1 MKVLHLTGGGDTGGA
16 KPHILSLVQN
26 LSKNI
31 EVKMISFRY
40 GPFANDASAL
50 GINVEVIQK
59 WTIISEIIKVIRI
72 IKKDKY
78 EIIHSHGAKANLV
91 AIIAKLVTRL
101 PTVTTVHSDYKL
113 DYMHSFIKRW
123 SYGFINTIALRFF
136 NYYTCVSKNLKISL
150 IKRHFSINNIFT
162 IPNGIDFDNKIEPLS
177 KTDFAHKYN
186 LDFSDSDVVVG
197 ILARLTAVK
206 GLNIFIKAAAVV
218 IKENPKVR
226 FLVAGAGE
234 DRKALERLVENLE
247 ISNNVFFLG
256 HVIDTYSFINF
267 IDINVLSS
275 LSEGFPFSILE
286 GSRQKKA
293 TISSNVGG
301 IPDLIESGQ
310 NGYLFNP
317 GDYEKL
323 SQFILDLV
331 NNLDR
336 RIEMGEKMYEKA
348 KILYSINNMC
358 QGQLNIYNKI
368 LFKSTDSV
376 KYDVMISGYYGFHN
390 SGDDAI
396 LKAIIDNLRIRKED
410 IRIMVLSKTPMET
423 KLHHFVESIN
433 RINLLKIIF
442 TMKKTKLFING
453 GGNLMQDSTSTR
465 SIMYYLATTWLAT
478 LMHCKVMVYANGIG
492 PINKNFNRKL
502 TQLVLNKV
510 DIMTLRENL
519 SKKDLLKLKITKPRI
534 IVTADPALTVASI
547 DSNEIDSIFKE
558 EGIGL
563 EGKFVG
569 FSARICESN
578 ITYDESIIAQI
589 ADYMI
594 EEYGIKPVFIP
605 MQPKDLII
613 IDSIISKMKG
623 AGYAIRGNY
632 DASSIIGIISKM
644 ELLIGM
650 RLHSLI
656 YAASL
661 GIPVIG
667 LIYDSKVE
675 AFIQYFQQTSAGD
688 VRQLTLEK
696 FIPLADHVW
705 DNRNK
710 IKTDLIQV
718 TIRLKEKAYENSRIA
733 IELLESK

>member
-16 KPHILSLVQN
+16 KPHILSLIQN

-31 EVKMISFRY
+31 DVKMISFRY
-40 GPFANDASAL
+40 GPFASDASAL

-113 DYMHSFIKRW
+113 DYMHSLIKRW

-150 IKRHFSINNIFT
+150 IKRHFPVSSIFT

-177 KTDFAHKYN
+177 KTDFARKYN
-186 LDFSDSDVVVG
+186 LNFSDNDVVVG

-218 IKENPKVR
+218 IKKNPNVR

-234 DRKALERLVENLE
+234 DRKALERLVEILE

-331 NNLDR
+331 NNPDT
-336 RIEMGEKMYEKA
+336 RIEMGEKIYEKA
-348 KILYSINNMC
+348 KTLYSINNMC
-358 QGQLNIYNKI
+358 QGQLNIYNNI
-368 LFKSTDSV
+368 LFKSTDSI

-410 IRIMVLSKTPMET
+410 IRVMVLSKTPMET
-423 KLHHFVESIN
+423 KLNHFVDSIN
-433 RINLLKIIF
+433 RINLLKIFF

-465 SIMYYLATTWLAT
+465 SIMYYLATTWVAT

-510 DIMTLRENL
+510 DIITLRENL
-519 SKKDLLKLKITKPRI
+519 SKKDLLKLKITKPSI

-558 EGIGL
+558 EGINL

-578 ITYDESIIAQI
+578 ITYNESIIAQI

-594 EEYGIKPVFIP
+594 EKYGIIPVFIP

-613 IDSIISKMKG
+613 IDCIISKMKG
-623 AGYAIRGNY
+623 VGYAIRGNY
-632 DASSIIGIISKM
+632 DASSIIGIISRM

-667 LIYDSKVE
+667 LVYDSKVE

-696 FIPLADHVW
+696 FTPLVDHVW
-705 DNRNK
+705 DNRK
-710 IKTDLIQV
+710 RIKTDLIQV